1 MKKRSKRFRELQ
13 EKVDQEK
20 IYHPLEALQLVKEL
34 SSAKFDETVEV
45 AMKLGVDPRK
55 ADQMVRGTVSL
66 PNGTGKE
73 VRVLVFAQGDKAR
86 EAEEAGADEVGGAE
100 MAEKVQGGWFEFD
113 AAIATPDM
121 MGTVGRLGKLLG
133 PRGLMPNPKLGTVTF
148 DVGKAVKDIKM
159 GRIEYRVDRQANM
172 HLPLGKASFDEKL
185 LIENYAAV
193 LEEIIRAKPASAKGK
208 YIKSITMTSSMGPG
222 VKVDSSI
229 IRDFMVEEK

>member
-20 IYHPLEALQLVKEL
+20 IYHPLEALKLVKEL

-172 HLPLGKASFDEKL
+172 HLPLGKASFEEKKL
-185 LIENYAAV
+185 VENYAAV

-229 IRDFMVEEK
+229 TRDFLVEEK

>member
-1 MKKRSKRFRELQ
+1 MRKRSKRYREMFA
-13 EKVDQEK
+13 KVDQERV
-20 IYHPLEALQLVKEL
+20 YTPLEAIRLVKEL
-34 SSAKFDETVEV
+34 ASAKFDETVEV

-86 EAEEAGADEVGGAE
+86 EAEEAGADVVGAAE
-100 MAEKVQGGWFEFD
+100 LAEKIQGGWFEFD

-121 MGTVGRLGKLLG
+121 MSNVGKLGKLLG

-148 DVGKAVKDIKM
+148 DVGKAVSDIKK

-172 HLPLGKASFDEKL
+172 HLPLGKASFDETKL
-185 LIENYAAV
+185 VENYSAV
-193 LEEIIRAKPASAKGK
+193 LEEINRAKPASAKGK
-208 YIKSITMTSSMGPG
+208 YIKSMTFTCSMGPAI
-222 VKVDSSI
+222 KVDSSI
-229 IRDFMVEEK
+229 TRDLMTE